1 MWPNEAVHLFKNR
14 QKRWKNSILS
24 SCKNIITWI
33 ISLMSNS
40 SRAVLK
46 GVSVPKHKT
55 IQTVVHERLFSHTFF
70 FFSLYFFLTQA
81 LQVARQILLQ
91 QQQQSSALKSPKNN
105 DKQPAPQVCVRV
117 WSSDVAQMLL
127 SDCSGD
133 FMEFSECFSRS
144 INCLGCFSSNT
155 LWEIQQKQ
163 MRKLLKHNIDL

>member
-1 MWPNEAVHLFKNR
+1 MTKWSCTFVWK

-24 SCKNIITWI
+24 SCKNMASFGLHLWRQI
-33 ISLMSNS
+33 
-40 SRAVLK
+40 AVGRFSGECQSPNTTLSK
-46 GVSVPKHKT
+46 L
-55 IQTVVHERLFSHTFF
+55 LFMNVCFLTPVF

-91 QQQQSSALKSPKNN
+91 QQQQSSALKSPQNN
-105 DKQPAPQVCVRV
+105 DKQPAPQVCVHV

-127 SDCSGD
+127 FDCSGD
-133 FMEFSECFSRS
+133 LMEFSECFSRS
-144 INCLGCFSSNT
+144 VNCLSSNT